1 MTAGKLL
8 WDSGGNR
15 VEGKYKPGNP
25 SSDLLDL
32 IALLALELVSD
43 PRARLG
49 RRSPP
54 HRSRAAHFAMVDF
67 DARELEQAAEVARAD
82 KVFPSLE
89 DPGPA
94 AEEEDKTNHNDGV
107 VWGTFCSGGCQRWKD
122 GSSFWEKGG
131 LPTHSC
137 YSRSG
142 ASRPGKGKRR
152 PSPR

>member
-1 MTAGKLL
+1 
-8 WDSGGNR
+8 
-15 VEGKYKPGNP
+15 
-25 SSDLLDL
+25 
-32 IALLALELVSD
+32 
-43 PRARLG
+43 
-49 RRSPP
+49 
-54 HRSRAAHFAMVDF
+54 MVDF
-67 DARELEQAAEVARAD
+67 DARELEQTAEVARAD

-94 AEEEDKTNHNDGV
+94 AEEEDKTNHDDGV
-107 VWGTFCSGGCQRWKD
+107 VWGTFCSGGCQGWKD